1 MNKLGALFSLLVL
14 IFFSTSCN
22 EDRYKRNAEE
32 AERDIEEIESAIQDS
47 DNLLGPGIVD
57 SFDKIAKATFYIEN
71 SESMFGYVNGFTEY
85 VDVLSELSEKPMFAA
100 ENTHREFYFI
110 NGGENLEIIP
120 IGDDPA
126 LLKDKLNTSGFR
138 CGDYTKS
145 NLNSMFQ
152 VALENAKRETI
163 SILISD
169 AIYDIGGVGAPMN
182 ALSTEGRET
191 RSEFITRLEQG
202 DLQTIMIKLHSQF
215 DGYYFPVSG
224 GKIKINQIRPFYIWI
239 FGNTELLN
247 KYFSEEYIESL
258 EGYSDLARFLK
269 FEGLNIPYQATS
281 QKSLGRFRF
290 DRSNKNK
297 LIDVTPG
304 RSGQGFQFS
313 FAADYSQLPF
323 SDTYFK
329 NVDNY
334 TCSNDYQ
341 VIEVTE
347 ILKKTPG
354 ITTFKPTHLITVSN
368 SKNPYGTLDITLK
381 NVVPD
386 WIETT
391 NTDVE
396 SNIQENTTQTF
407 GFKFLTEAISEAF
420 AFQNKEK
427 NVTKFSFE
435 ITK

>member
-1 MNKLGALFSLLVL
+1 MNKLRVLFSLLVL
-14 IFFSTSCN
+14 IVFSTSCK
-22 EDRYKRNAEE
+22 EDRYKRNVEAAEG
-32 AERDIEEIESAIQDS
+32 EIEIFESESS
-47 DNLLGPGIVD
+47 DTKNLTSKPIIVRP
-57 SFDKIAKATFYIEN
+57 SKIGKATFFIEN
-71 SESMFGYVNGFTEY
+71 SESMFGYVNGFTEF

-100 ENTHREFYFI
+100 ENTPREFFFI
-110 NGGENLEIIP
+110 NGGEDLEITP

-126 LLKDKLNTSGFR
+126 LLKDKLNTKGFR

-152 VALENAKRETI
+152 VALEKARQDTI

-169 AIYDIGGVGAPMN
+169 AIYDIGRVGAPMN

-191 RSEFITRLEQG
+191 RSKFITRLEQG
-202 DLQTIMIKLHSQF
+202 DLQTILIKLHSNF
-215 DGYYFPVSG
+215 KGDYFPVSG
-224 GKIKINQIRPFYIWI
+224 GRIRVNQIRPFYIWI

-281 QKSLGRFRF
+281 QKLLGRLRF

-297 LIDVTPG
+297 LIDVTPD

-341 VIEVTE
+341 VKEVTE
-347 ILKKTPG
+347 IRKKIPG
-354 ITTFKPTHLITVSN
+354 IIAFNPTHLITVSS

-407 GFKFLTEAISEAF
+407 GFKFLTEAISEAY